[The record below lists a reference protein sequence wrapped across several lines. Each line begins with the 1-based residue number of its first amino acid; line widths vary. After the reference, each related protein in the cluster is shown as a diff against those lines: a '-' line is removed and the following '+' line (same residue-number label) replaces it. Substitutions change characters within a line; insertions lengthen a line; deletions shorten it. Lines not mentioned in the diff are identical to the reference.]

1 MLAESLETA
10 LLQLNRMHLAR
21 MREEIMETPS
31 SEAAVANAD
40 ADDAS
45 YDFMDLRNADSV
57 AESMAESAISASDL
71 ADMEDAAMSQIER
84 CVAHINRVVEYRA
97 LCFAQSAEEL
107 RDNSATAPIEFGPD
121 TWTRIVDAR
130 DRIRSRICAI
140 SGSAISGSA
149 NVGIDSTD
157 MNVEDASALMNAED
171 TSALMN
177 AEDTSAINTLIRAF
191 GFGMALR
198 DPETF
203 NELPDREVVEK
214 QFMVAFP
221 AQIETWVESDSMW
234 GVLEQMYYT
243 AINIRAEL
251 AFEIRSFS

>member
-1 MLAESLETA
+1 MLAESLEAA

-140 SGSAISGSA
+140 SGSAISGSET
-149 NVGIDSTD
+149 VGIDSTD
-157 MNVEDASALMNAED
+157 MNAEDA
-171 TSALMN
+171 SALMN

>member
-1 MLAESLETA
+1 MLAESLEAA

-57 AESMAESAISASDL
+57 ADSMAESAISASDL

-140 SGSAISGSA
+140 SGSA

-157 MNVEDASALMNAED
+157 MNVEDA
-171 TSALMN
+171 SALMN